1 MFYMRLHNKFACLIL
16 AFRLLCERWLEAEP
30 QRIFVSER
38 ANEQKYERISEWMQW
53 VTKVKILGK
62 VKWKWARISVAETP
76 ISTLETPISFWKAYL
91 NWFIQTLIRTKRA
104 CFGFI
109 LHIPNRVLLFLHR
122 NTLFTRELLG
132 VDKPINKAKLIFV
145 YFFHFVSVLNGSNFE
160 DEKNCAR
167 PANAIGKDMKWHLVI
182 HNSVHHSKFNAHI
195 YIAMMRTY
203 HSLDNH
209 LLHTKNIFRAIH

>member
-1 MFYMRLHNKFACLIL
+1 MWTL
-16 AFRLLCERWLEAEP
+16 AGSGTSANFRLRT
-30 QRIFVSER
+30 SER

-109 LHIPNRVLLFLHR
+109 LYILNRVLLFLHR

-145 YFFHFVSVLNGSNFE
+145 YFFSLCFRSEWFKFRRW
-160 DEKNCAR
+160 EKLC
-167 PANAIGKDMKWHLVI
+167 
-182 HNSVHHSKFNAHI
+182 
-195 YIAMMRTY
+195 
-203 HSLDNH
+203 
-209 LLHTKNIFRAIH
+209 